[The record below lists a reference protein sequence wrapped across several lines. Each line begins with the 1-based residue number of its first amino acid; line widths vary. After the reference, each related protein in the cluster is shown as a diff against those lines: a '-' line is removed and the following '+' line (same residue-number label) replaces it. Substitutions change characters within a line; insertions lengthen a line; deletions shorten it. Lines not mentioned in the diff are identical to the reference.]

1 MVFIAHDLAVVK
13 NVSDRVAV
21 MYLGKLCEVGS
32 PDLLYA
38 QPPIRTPRR
47 CWRRSPSRTP
57 TTSDERASAAAGE
70 LPSPVNPP
78 SGCRFRTR
86 CPYAQDRCA
95 AEEPLCARSRPG
107 QPWPATSRSS
117 RASRSRPATCSPSST
132 CMTFAGEIVG
142 IYVTPAAG
150 QPMEA
155 RTRRDARRRGFVGDR
170 YAERT
175 GTYSHDTRVP
185 RDVTLIEREAV
196 EAVNAELRAGGI
208 EIAEAETR
216 RNVVTAGV
224 PLNHLVGRT
233 FRAGAVFSGA

>member
-1 MVFIAHDLAVVK
+1 
-13 NVSDRVAV
+13 
-21 MYLGKLCEVGS
+21 
-32 PDLLYA
+32 
-38 QPPIRTPRR
+38 
-47 CWRRSPSRTP
+47 
-57 TTSDERASAAAGE
+57 
-70 LPSPVNPP
+70 
-78 SGCRFRTR
+78 
-86 CPYAQDRCA
+86 
-95 AEEPLCARSRPG
+95 
-107 QPWPATSRSS
+107 
-117 RASRSRPATCSPSST
+117 
-132 CMTFAGEIVG
+132 MTVFAGQIVG

-155 RTRRDARRRGFVGDR
+155 RTVATAEAQRGLVGDR

-196 EAVNAELRAGGI
+196 EAVNAELRAGGT

-233 FRAGAVFSGA
+233 FRVGVVLLRGVKLAEPCAYLEQLLGRPGVRESFVHRGGLRCEVVEGGEIRVGDPVLPVPS